1 MPMSASGHPAPPGQP
16 GPSGMM
22 PPMSAGASMPGLP
35 MPSASMSNR
44 SMAPSGL
51 PSLVT
56 DELSHTGS
64 RSLVTDPKLGWST
77 SVKLTAANDGSHTR
91 LQSDQ
96 VNVRLQSNTRWV
108 VLSFVLVLVVAALVV
123 LILET

>member
-1 MPMSASGHPAPPGQP
+1 
-16 GPSGMM
+16 MM
-22 PPMSAGASMPGLP
+22 PPMSAGASMPGMP

-44 SMAPSGL
+44 ALAPSGL

-56 DELSHTGS
+56 DEPSHIGS
-64 RSLVTDPKLGWST
+64 RPLVTDPKLGWST
-77 SVKLTAANDGSHTR
+77 SVKLIPPNDGSHTR
-91 LQSDQ
+91 LQSGQ

-108 VLSFVLVLVVAALVV
+108 VLSFTLVLVVAALVV

>member
-1 MPMSASGHPAPPGQP
+1 MSPMSV
-16 GPSGMM
+16 
-22 PPMSAGASMPGLP
+22 AGASMPG
-35 MPSASMSNR
+35 MPAAGMSSR
-44 SMAPSGL
+44 SLAPSGL
-51 PSLVT
+51 PALVT
-56 DELSHTGS
+56 DDLTHSGS

-91 LQSDQ
+91 LQSGQ

-108 VLSFVLVLVVAALVV
+108 VLSFTLVLVVAALVV

>member
-1 MPMSASGHPAPPGQP
+1 
-16 GPSGMM
+16 MM
-22 PPMSAGASMPGLP
+22 PPMSVAGASMPGGP
-35 MPSASMSNR
+35 MPSASASHR
-44 SMAPSGL
+44 ALAPSGL
-51 PSLVT
+51 PALVT
-56 DELSHTGS
+56 DEPSHIGS
-64 RSLVTDPKLGWST
+64 RPLVTDPKLGWST

-108 VLSFVLVLVVAALVV
+108 VLSFTLVLVVAALVI